1 MKAIQSRLEAERR
14 EAMGKLQQIRGG
26 GELTAGESGGVE
38 DTLEGGD
45 RAQANLLQHIEVST
59 CQRLAERIA
68 RLDEALARV
77 REGTYGLCER
87 CGRAIAP
94 RRLAAVPEATA
105 CVPCQEVAE
114 KRARHLVAA

>member
-1 MKAIQSRLEAERR
+1 MKTIQARLEAERR
-14 EAMGKLQQIRGG
+14 DAMGKLQQIRGA
-26 GELTAGESGGVE
+26 GELTAAESGGVE
-38 DTLEGGD
+38 DSIEGD
-45 RAQANLLQHIEVST
+45 RAQANLLQHIEVTT

-68 RLDEALARV
+68 RIDEALERL
-77 REGTYGLCER
+77 ESGTYGLCEH

-114 KRARHLVAA
+114 RRARHPLAA